1 MTISHLQILYENVI
15 KEVKLS
21 FQFVFNRSI
30 INKILDS
37 IVAPYRIAYQ
47 NIINELIEIIL
58 KYQSTHNL
66 SID

>member
-21 FQFVFNRSI
+21 FQFVFNTSI

-37 IVAPYRIAYQ
+37 IVAPYGIACQ
-47 NIINELIEIIL
+47 NTINELIEIIL